1 MWLMWALDPLMVIA
15 DCGLGSIRRKGDAG
29 PSSMSWAKS
38 NMPISGGAFS
48 RPGGALSPRRF
59 PGRPSDSAPPGS
71 IERLDSIE
79 RLESRGQTG
88 SGLFRI
94 TSVPGPEGRPA
105 RLDLLLL
112 NYCRHSFVAP
122 TCNFLFLKTLRSR
135 TVTNFGQ
142 NIG

>member
-1 MWLMWALDPLMVIA
+1 MWALDPLMVIA

-71 IERLDSIE
+71 IERL
-79 RLESRGQTG
+79 ESRGQTG
-88 SGLFRI
+88 CGLFRI
-94 TSVPGPEGRPA
+94 TSVPGRRAGQPGWIYYFLTIVGILLSRLPA
-105 RLDLLLL
+105 IFF
-112 NYCRHSFVAP
+112 S
-122 TCNFLFLKTLRSR
+122 
-135 TVTNFGQ
+135 
-142 NIG
+142 